1 MKMTSIPAARRSLF
15 VLLLG
20 SAILIAATA
29 WPISTALLLAAVV
42 AAALWPLQ
50 QLGTRWLRGRRSLS
64 ALLLV
69 VAVVIVVGGPLT
81 ALSTVAVQRGA
92 EAVRFVSHTLQG
104 AGVAGLIARL
114 PDSIAG
120 VVRDAIERLASL
132 ESGGLGA
139 RVQGQVSQQGGTA
152 AVAVGSAISATG
164 SFVFQAVM
172 TIIALYCLLHEGD
185 RLVAWLDAVS
195 PLEPGRTREL
205 LQEVRRVSSSVILS
219 SLVTAGVQSVAAL
232 VGYLIAGVPYPIF
245 VAGVTFIV
253 AFVPAIGAGSVALA
267 VAALL
272 WASGHAYAA
281 LFLAIWALVVVSLID
296 NVLRPYLIKGDT
308 QMNGAVVFFALIGG
322 IGAFGAVGLLIGP
335 LAVAVFLAT
344 LIIYRRDFQG

>member
-1 MKMTSIPAARRSLF
+1 MASMPASRRSLF

-29 WPISTALLLAAVV
+29 WPIATALLLAAVV

-50 QLGTRWLRGRRSLS
+50 QLVTRWLRGRRSLS

-69 VAVVIVVGGPLT
+69 VAVVLVVGGPLT
-81 ALSTVAVQRGA
+81 ALSTIAVQRAA

-104 AGVAGLIARL
+104 AGVAGLVARL
-114 PDSIAG
+114 PDSMAG
-120 VVRDAIERLASL
+120 VARDAIERLAN
-132 ESGGLGA
+132 GGLGA
-139 RVQGQVSQQGGTA
+139 RVQEQVSQQGGTA

-172 TIIALYCLLHEGD
+172 TIIALYCLLNDGD
-185 RLVAWLDAVS
+185 RLVAWLDSVS
-195 PLEPGRTREL
+195 PLEPGWTLEL

-232 VGYLIAGVPYPIF
+232 VGYLIAGVPHPIF

-272 WASGHAYAA
+272 WASGHAYLA

-308 QMNGAVVFFALIGG
+308 RMDGAVVFFALIGG

-335 LAVAVFLAT
+335 LAVAVFLAALT
-344 LIIYRRDFQG
+344 IYRRDFQS